1 MITKDV
7 KLQRLADQ
15 LKNIEL
21 VEKKKNN
28 TFMIYYK
35 KVILFKDIPEE
46 TLSNYLMS
54 EITGCCS
61 RMAGT
66 IEQYLEER
74 KKRTEQLVLEL
85 FQDKKEQ

>member
-21 VEKKKNN
+21 VEKKKND
-28 TFMIYYK
+28 TFAIYYK
-35 KVILFKDIPEE
+35 KVILFKDVPEE
-46 TLSNYLMS
+46 KLSDYLMS
-54 EITGCCS
+54 EIAGCLN
-61 RMAGT
+61 RIAGT

-85 FQDKKEQ
+85 FPDKK

>member
-1 MITKDV
+1 MITKEV
-7 KLQRLADQ
+7 RLQRLVDQ
-15 LKNIEL
+15 LKNIEF
-21 VEKKKNN
+21 VEKKKND
-28 TFMIYYK
+28 TFAIYYK
-35 KVILFKDIPEE
+35 KVILFEGIPEE
-46 TLSNYLMS
+46 KLSDYLMS

>member
-1 MITKDV
+1 MITKEV
-7 KLQRLADQ
+7 RLQRIVDQ

-21 VEKKKNN
+21 VEKKKND
-28 TFMIYYK
+28 TFAIYYK

-46 TLSNYLMS
+46 KLSDYLMS
-54 EITGCCS
+54 EIAACCS

-85 FQDKKEQ
+85 FQDKK

>member
-1 MITKDV
+1 MITKEAR
-7 KLQRLADQ
+7 LQRLVDQ

-21 VEKKKNN
+21 VEKKRNN
-28 TFMIYYK
+28 TFAIFYK

-46 TLSNYLMS
+46 ALSDYLMS
-54 EITGCCS
+54 EIAGCLN
-61 RMAGT
+61 RIAGT

-85 FQDKKEQ
+85 FPDKK